1 MNITRC
7 DVCMETFLG
16 SRIRAGG
23 GSRLPLSLVPVCLC
37 IFPLVPM
44 FLPGICLLPRLRPLT
59 PSARKELATST
70 RSAPQSSA
78 PAGGPSVNSCTCCNV
93 PAVGTC
99 ASSQSAPTPRGAAV
113 SKISTS
119 KAQHKSNTFLGREG
133 MSVSDES

>member
-1 MNITRC
+1 MSVGRRFW
-7 DVCMETFLG
+7 DPGQELE
-16 SRIRAGG
+16 AGRDFFEP
-23 GSRLPLSLVPVCLC
+23 STCLSLYFLC

-44 FLPGICLLPRLRPLT
+44 FLPGICLLPRLHPLT

-99 ASSQSAPTPRGAAV
+99 ACSQSAPTPRGAAV